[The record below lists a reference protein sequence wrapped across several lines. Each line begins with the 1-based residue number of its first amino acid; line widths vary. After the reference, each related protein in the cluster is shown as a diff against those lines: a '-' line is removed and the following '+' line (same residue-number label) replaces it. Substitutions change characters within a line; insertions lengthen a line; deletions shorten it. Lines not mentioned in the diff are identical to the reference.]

1 VSSKANLVGAKLA
14 HKQTSGTPKQKRSNS
29 PSRSRS
35 QKRTMRRTE
44 MNVEKDRPAE
54 LNIRISNGQTKAN
67 YVDTSP
73 NKVIIKTEDD

>member
-1 VSSKANLVGAKLA
+1 
-14 HKQTSGTPKQKRSNS
+14 
-29 PSRSRS
+29 
-35 QKRTMRRTE
+35 MRRTE